1 MKGCGIKSSNYFL
14 PDCVFRKIAPSLN
27 SGNEVSKGKL
37 QEVLA
42 LLQLLSSTR
51 WLSMLSPVET
61 QSNLFA
67 WIFDV
72 FVCLFVCCLYFLFV
86 CSGDF
91 LFGGLVFD
99 SFSFWGGQG
108 EEWEF
113 LSCFYVTG
121 TWQPI
126 FAIWTP
132 LSVTPQ
138 WIYFLNFSLHSTR
151 LFNPHNPC
159 SAVRMTAV
167 KSETCPLLKWSGK
180 PTRWIGHTSLWP
192 KGTIDQFL
200 NDINLICFSFEVF
213 PWTFLVLRQIGK
225 HSCVD
230 GIFGFLK

>member
-14 PDCVFRKIAPSLN
+14 PDCVFRKIALSLN

-67 WIFDV
+67 CIFYV
-72 FVCLFVCCLYFLFV
+72 FVCLFFCCLYFLFV

-121 TWQPI
+121 TW
-126 FAIWTP
+126 
-132 LSVTPQ
+132 
-138 WIYFLNFSLHSTR
+138 
-151 LFNPHNPC
+151 
-159 SAVRMTAV
+159 
-167 KSETCPLLKWSGK
+167 
-180 PTRWIGHTSLWP
+180 
-192 KGTIDQFL
+192 
-200 NDINLICFSFEVF
+200 
-213 PWTFLVLRQIGK
+213 
-225 HSCVD
+225 
-230 GIFGFLK
+230 